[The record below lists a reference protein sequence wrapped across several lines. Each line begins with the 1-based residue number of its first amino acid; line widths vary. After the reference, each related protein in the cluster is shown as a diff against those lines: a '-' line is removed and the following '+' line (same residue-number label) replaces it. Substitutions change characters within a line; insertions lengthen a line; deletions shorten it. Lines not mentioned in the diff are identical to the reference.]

1 MQDSYNNLINMNFIP
16 KEYFMEKLFGLVPS
30 LEILADDSEVSVYA
44 KDSLGVGNPN
54 MLLNMS
60 VVGIPILFVIMLAVI
75 ILLIAAKVKMPKI
88 ANTALKKIH
97 SKIMWNSVLRYL
109 IQTYLTFAVSAI
121 LAFKAMS
128 TGNTI
133 NTAIC
138 LASLGYLILFPFFTY
153 GFLLYNQGK
162 VRMFGKRD
170 NRKVEIEDTSTT
182 YKEHTVMGITNKL
195 EL

>member
-54 MLLNMS
+54 MLLNLS
-60 VVGIPILFVIMLAVI
+60 VVGIPLLAVI
-75 ILLIAAKVKMPKI
+75 ILAILVLLVAVKVKMPKL
-88 ANTALKKIH
+88 ASTALTKIH

-121 LAFKAMS
+121 LAIKATSKGSMV
-128 TGNTI
+128 

-162 VRMFGKRD
+162 VKSLNKRI
-170 NRKVEIEDTSTT
+170 NRKVSIEATS
-182 YKEHTVMGITNKL
+182 
-195 EL
+195 